1 MSIRFKIFLIIIAK
15 SICISYI
22 YVIIVSVP
30 TLILGAYKIWSKQP
44 IKVYIFVKY
53 EMIESKPRNVQTFD
67 KEFVLLF
74 GL

>member
-44 IKVYIFVKY
+44 IKVYTFV
-53 EMIESKPRNVQTFD
+53 IESKPRNVQTFD